1 MRHALHKLLLA
12 GAVALAVLPVCSCSR
27 GEFVP
32 AGGEQKTVRIA
43 VVLPL
48 SDGHY
53 DNYEA
58 ALQWAAD
65 NIADATSGLASEIH
79 VEYEW
84 YDEDLEDMES
94 LAENL
99 RQRKDI
105 HSVIGPYSSQNT
117 QKFAA
122 PMRNWILPVFP
133 LSSSEAVIRENIPAM
148 SGGEFLWA
156 LQEADISQG
165 EQRTGIR
172 LAGLHQHPALHLLPL
187 AILRGQL
194 PENQLHDFR
203 RQPPHGIHAGLLELE
218 HLRRAVIRRGRR
230 DKLPRTAGTQGGA
243 HRSLLE
249 LDRL

>member
-12 GAVALAVLPVCSCSR
+12 GAAALAVLPVCSCSR

-43 VVLPL
+43 VMLPL

-84 YDEDLEDMES
+84 YNEDREDMES
-94 LAENL
+94 LAESL

-122 PMRNWILPVFP
+122 PMRN
-133 LSSSEAVIRENIPAM
+133 
-148 SGGEFLWA
+148 
-156 LQEADISQG
+156 
-165 EQRTGIR
+165 
-172 LAGLHQHPALHLLPL
+172 
-187 AILRGQL
+187 
-194 PENQLHDFR
+194 
-203 RQPPHGIHAGLLELE
+203 
-218 HLRRAVIRRGRR
+218 
-230 DKLPRTAGTQGGA
+230 
-243 HRSLLE
+243 
-249 LDRL
+249 